1 MSGHSKWSK
10 IKHQKAVTDAKKG
23 KIFSKV
29 ARLITLA
36 SREKGGDPQTNAALR
51 TVIEKARSLN
61 MPADNIDRAIKK
73 GTGEGKENALE
84 EVHYEAVG
92 PSGAMFLIE
101 GITDNKN
108 RTTSEIKHL
117 LSERGGRLAE
127 QGSVEWMFE
136 KRGVLE
142 MEIAD
147 GNFEDAELKAIEA
160 GAADLSRGENE
171 KILDIFTAPRDLEK
185 IKDNLARQG
194 FKIKNSSL
202 EWAAKNPVTIDDAA
216 ILVKI
221 EETLEAID
229 DHDDVQ
235 SVYSNVVL

>member
-23 KIFSKV
+23 KVFSKV

-36 SREKGGDPQTNAALR
+36 AREKGGDPQTNAALR
-51 TVIEKARSLN
+51 TIIEKARSLN

-73 GTGEGKENALE
+73 GTGEGKESALE
-84 EVHYEAVG
+84 EVRYEAIG
-92 PSGAMFLIE
+92 PAGAMFLIE

-127 QGSVEWMFE
+127 QGSVEWIFE

-142 MEIAD
+142 ADIAD
-147 GNFEDAELKAIEA
+147 GNFEDAELKAVET
-160 GAADLSRGENE
+160 GATDLNRDEKE
-171 KILDIFTAPRDLEK
+171 KILDIFTAPKDLEK
-185 IKDNLARQG
+185 IKDDLTRQG

-202 EWAAKNPVTIDDAA
+202 EWTAKNPITIDDAA
-216 ILVKI
+216 ILAKI
-221 EETLEAID
+221 EEILEAID

-235 SVYSNVVL
+235 NVYSNIIL

>member
-23 KIFSKV
+23 KIFSKI

-36 SREKGGDPQTNAALR
+36 AREKGGDLQTNAALR
-51 TVIEKARSLN
+51 TVVEKARACN

-73 GTGEGKENALE
+73 GTGEGKEDALE
-84 EVHYEAVG
+84 EVRYEAIG
-92 PSGAMFLIE
+92 PAGAMFLIE

-136 KRGVLE
+136 KHGVIE
-142 MEIAD
+142 AEIAD

-160 GAADLSRGENE
+160 GAIDLSRDEKE
-171 KILDIFTAPRDLEK
+171 KILDIFTAPKDLEK
-185 IKDNLARQG
+185 IKDNLARQNL
-194 FKIKNSSL
+194 K
-202 EWAAKNPVTIDDAA
+202 
-216 ILVKI
+216 
-221 EETLEAID
+221 
-229 DHDDVQ
+229 
-235 SVYSNVVL
+235 